1 MWAGGALSMAVGTAT
16 AVPSTALAGI
26 MNRSRTAQR
35 LLNSTTFNIL
45 ALLVNISAALILMPF
60 LIDRLGDAW
69 YGTWVLIGTILGY
82 FTILDLGMF
91 AASQRFISVHYGR
104 GEWRDVNAVVS
115 TCMVLFGAAGV
126 AALALVLA
134 AAAAVP
140 WVVSDPASVA
150 VIQTALIIAAVDVAL
165 FFPGGLFNGIL
176 VAQVRFDLAA
186 SLDIAKVV
194 TRTALILFFL
204 DQGYG
209 IVALAVITL
218 ATNTVER
225 IAKALIA
232 WWLFPQLTLSFALFQ
247 RRRIGEYARYGIYSF
262 VAELSEKIRFSLDV
276 LIVGAILGAAAVTVY
291 NIAVRLVSY
300 MMQFVVSGLG
310 YMMPVFAGQVGRGDW
325 DAMRRDFL
333 FVSKLSAVL
342 SVTCGGGLVFVGQPF
357 IELWIGPDYG
367 HAFVPL
373 AILTVGVMVEMAQMQ
388 SAQFLMAVNRVG
400 FLARL
405 GMAEAAANL
414 LLSLA
419 LAVPFG
425 LAGVALGTTLPLLV
439 ARLGVQPVFV
449 CRQIGLDVR
458 FYAEA
463 VGGAALIAAAMQV
476 PLWLARDV
484 VVTLP
489 MWQAGPIVGLSY
501 AVIAILALQLALD
514 RDQRERFWRNLATWL
529 RPG

>member
-1 MWAGGALSMAVGTAT
+1 MAVGTPT
-16 AVPSTALAGI
+16 PLPSVNWARI

-45 ALLVNISAALILMPF
+45 ALMVNISAALILLPF
-60 LIDRLGDAW
+60 LIDRLGDGW

-104 GEWRDVNAVVS
+104 GEWQDVNAVVS
-115 TCMVLFGAAGV
+115 TCLVLFGVAGL

-140 WVVSDPASVA
+140 WVVSDPAAVA
-150 VIQTALIIAAVDVAL
+150 PIRLALIIAAIDVAL
-165 FFPGGLFNGIL
+165 FFPGGLFNGIM

-186 SLDIAKVV
+186 LLDIAKVV
-194 TRTALILFFL
+194 TRTVLILVFL

-209 IVALAVITL
+209 IVALALITL
-218 ATNTVER
+218 ATNTAER
-225 IAKALIA
+225 VAKAVIA
-232 WWLFPQLTLSFALFQ
+232 WRLFPQLKLSLALFQ
-247 RRRIGEYARYGIYSF
+247 RRRVGEYARYGIYSF
-262 VAELSEKIRFSLDV
+262 VAELSEKIRFHLDV
-276 LIVGAILGAAAVTVY
+276 VIVGAILGAAAVTIY

-310 YMMPVFAGQVGRGDW
+310 YMMPVFAAQAGREEW

-342 SVTCGGGLVFVGQPF
+342 SVICGGGLAFVGKPF

-373 AILTVGVMVEMAQMQ
+373 AILAVGVTVEMAQMP
-388 SAQFLMAVNRVG
+388 SSHLLMAVNRVG

-405 GMAEAAANL
+405 GIAEATANL
-414 LLSLA
+414 ALSLA
-419 LAVPFG
+419 LAAPFG
-425 LAGVALGTTLPLLV
+425 LAGVAMGTTVPLLA
-439 ARLGVQPVFV
+439 ARLGVQPAFV
-449 CRQIGLDVR
+449 CRQIGLDLRV
-458 FYAEA
+458 YAWA
-463 VGGAALIAAAMQV
+463 VGGAALAAAALQA
-476 PLWLARDV
+476 PLWLMRDA

-489 MWQAGPIVGLSY
+489 VWQAGLIVAASY
-501 AVIAILALQLALD
+501 AAMTVLALQLSLD
-514 RDQRERFWRNLATWL
+514 RQQRTRLWSNVAAWL
-529 RPG
+529 RVA